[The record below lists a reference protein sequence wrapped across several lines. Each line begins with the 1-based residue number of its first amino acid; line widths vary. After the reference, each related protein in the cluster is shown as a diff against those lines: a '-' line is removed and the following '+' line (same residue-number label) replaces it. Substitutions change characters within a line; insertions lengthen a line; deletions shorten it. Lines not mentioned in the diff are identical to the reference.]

1 MLKAGTK
8 APAFRL
14 DDAAGG
20 KRSLEDILSRGPA
33 LVALYKISCPV
44 CQLTF
49 PFLDRMAKGSLQV
62 IGISQDDERATEK
75 FRKSYAP
82 ELPML
87 LDRDRQDYPASNA
100 FGISHVPSLFL
111 IEQDGTIS
119 RAWEGFVKSDMEA
132 VGQRAGVAP
141 FKPDEKVP
149 EWKAG

>member
-1 MLKAGTK
+1 MLKAGIK
-8 APAFRL
+8 APAFKL

-20 KRSLEDILSRGPA
+20 TQSLTDILARGPA

-44 CQLTF
+44 CQMTF
-49 PFLDRMAKGSLQV
+49 PFLERISKGSLQV
-62 IGISQDDERATEK
+62 IGISQDDEKATEK

-82 ELPML
+82 EMPML

-119 RAWEGFVKSDMEA
+119 KSWEGFVKSDMEA
-132 VGQRAGVAP
+132 LGQRAGVAP

>member
-1 MLKAGTK
+1 MLKVGTK
-8 APAFRL
+8 APAFTL

-20 KRSLEDILSRGPA
+20 KRSLGEILAHGPA

-49 PFLDRMAKGSLQV
+49 PFLERISKGALQV
-62 IGISQDDERATEK
+62 IGISQDDERGTDK

-82 ELPML
+82 QMPML
-87 LDRDRQDYPASNA
+87 LDRDRQEYPASNA
-100 FGISHVPSLFL
+100 FGISHVPSMFL
-111 IEQDGTIS
+111 IEQDGTVS
-119 RAWEGFVKSDMEA
+119 MAWEGFVKSEMEL
-132 VGQRAGVAP
+132 VGDRAGVAP